1 MLLVRFSSMSVHARM
16 HACMQ
21 TYTHTHACWQA
32 SQCIVVVHYLLDTLL
47 HQCPS
52 RLWSPP
58 AKAIVKRRK
67 QTQARRKAGPKQS
80 DPLD

>member
-1 MLLVRFSSMSVHARM
+1 M

-67 QTQARRKAGPKQS
+67 QTQARRKAGPKQG
-80 DPLD
+80 DPPD